1 MKKVIKKLKFGVLLA
16 GFIFFSSYG
25 SNATVV
31 SPAGINMVFQTIPSV
46 AKAAVKYAE
55 NKLVKYWG
63 NSSQAKNENRLS
75 GKKND
80 KTISTFK
87 AMPITI
93 GNAGVARLVSSN
105 DN

>member
-1 MKKVIKKLKFGVLLA
+1 MVIKKLKFAVLLA

-25 SNATVV
+25 SDATVI

-55 NKLVKYWG
+55 NKLVRYWG
-63 NSSQAKNENRLS
+63 SSSQAKNDNRLS

-80 KTISTFK
+80 KTSSPSK

-93 GNAGVARLVSSN
+93 RNTGAARLV
-105 DN
+105 